1 MSRLSL
7 TPLRKK
13 RVQDAGRYLR
23 HLSVTAAGNEKSQ
36 QVECVHT
43 SICQIPLSPEA
54 SNEDEVS
61 ESERRSACVS
71 PHLLPHHPRGGR
83 ESVGVGLR
91 VGVVL
96 DYSVDESILTGLAEM
111 PRGSLQKLIVRP
123 FPRSRSE
130 R

>member
-13 RVQDAGRYLR
+13 RVQDAGRYPR

-61 ESERRSACVS
+61 ESERRSA
-71 PHLLPHHPRGGR
+71 PYLLPHHPRGGR

-96 DYSVDESILTGLAEM
+96 DYSVDESILTRLAEM
-111 PRGSLQKLIVRP
+111 PRGSLQKLIVRL